1 MCKDIVAVC
10 IKHKYTCLPMNALGL
25 ILSIDDHYVIAVKN
39 WLFDPCKL
47 SRHNWQQFGVPV
59 MALLVK

>member
-1 MCKDIVAVC
+1 
-10 IKHKYTCLPMNALGL
+10 MNALGL
-25 ILSIDDHYVIAVKN
+25 VSSFDDHYVIAVKN

-59 MALLVK
+59 TALLVK